1 MSREDAPMRFKAI
14 RRIVSFSTK
23 DQNKYVKSGDCPA
36 LFKEDHDFDTLLDS
50 LFWDRDAYEIVTV
63 VLTVVEEIRE

>member
-1 MSREDAPMRFKAI
+1 MSRDDAPMRFKAI
-14 RRIVSFSTK
+14 RTK